1 MIKNEYAKGFYLD
14 EKIGKERL
22 IFLEKYLRLIG
33 NFDEKEDISVVD
45 SIYNP
50 EIGDIY
56 EIKDKDNTTFKYYN
70 YGLDRDIR
78 STKRYNMNFQFLMK
92 RENSNIEYT
101 YNFQTDKHKTDLLD
115 NLYVS
120 QIKIPVSEDT
130 DFIVRTGHFRSNG
143 LDLVTESKMYKL
155 NIDEKSTDYYLENL
169 NYLVAQVKNLE
180 AINMENLLNLISS
193 KKDIKSC
200 SILKD
205 NHEIF
210 TMAFRNQDPI
220 YYQITDENKTITVDY
235 ELDGIIRRVDRVGF
249 EEYKEALPL
258 QSEKVESEVKRLL
271 KSL

>member
-1 MIKNEYAKGFYLD
+1 MIKNEYTKGSYLD

-22 IFLEKYLRLIG
+22 IFLENYLRLIG
-33 NFDEKEDISVVD
+33 NFDKKEDIRVVD
-45 SIYNP
+45 YTYNP

-70 YGLDRDIR
+70 YGLDSDRC

-101 YNFQTDKHKTDLLD
+101 YSFQTNKHKTDLLD

-130 DFIVRTGHFRSNG
+130 DFIVRTGHFRNNG
-143 LDLVTESKMYKL
+143 LDLVKESKMYRL

-169 NYLVAQVKNLE
+169 NYLVAQVKNLQV
-180 AINMENLLNLISS
+180 INMENLLNLISS

-210 TMAFRNQDPI
+210 TMAFRNQEPI
-220 YYQITDENKTITVDY
+220 YYHIIDENKTITVYY

-249 EEYKEALPL
+249 EKHKEALPL
-258 QSEKVESEVKRLL
+258 QSEKVESELKRLM